1 MPPAK
6 VVFLSSNSSGEEGG
20 GEGEGVPEGLRWA
33 FRRWDGEEGRGKGEG
48 KGCRVFKL
56 AEVLEA
62 VGASRNV

>member
-33 FRRWDGEEGRGKGEG
+33 FRRWDGQGGKGN

-56 AEVLEA
+56 AEVLEG
-62 VGASRNV
+62 VGVCRDV